1 MKHLENVL
9 ILINLRLYQKSTNCL
24 SSQILNRWN
33 KKPQSFGFSREAEYS
48 YKKPNPFFTTFS
60 IFMLRNTYPVS
71 DMKARGVS
79 GNRNTKLETEII
91 EQGLVSKLNIWKIY
105 LKQYKFL
112 L

>member
-1 MKHLENVL
+1 
-9 ILINLRLYQKSTNCL
+9 
-24 SSQILNRWN
+24 
-33 KKPQSFGFSREAEYS
+33 
-48 YKKPNPFFTTFS
+48 
-60 IFMLRNTYPVS
+60 MLRNTYPVS
-71 DMKARGVS
+71 DMKARGVI